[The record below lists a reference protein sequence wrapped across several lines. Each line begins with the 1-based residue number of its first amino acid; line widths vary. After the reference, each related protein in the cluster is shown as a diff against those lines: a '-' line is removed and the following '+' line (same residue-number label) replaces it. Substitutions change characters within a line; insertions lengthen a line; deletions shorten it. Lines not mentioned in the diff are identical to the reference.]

1 MPRKTLVNTELPIEE
16 TDIEEGTLPFFLID
30 DEYGIACDQY
40 CYMLCKKKR
49 ANRTVKDE
57 DGKPNHI
64 ESYWSW
70 TPFKYTGT
78 FQSIMETYVE
88 QKERGLNKRIVKSKD
103 FKQILETYNKI
114 HKIISNSLDV
124 EGLNKS
130 FMSVT
135 SLLDQKEKLLQ
146 EISEVH
152 ELKED
157 LLKEY
162 NELQTLIKEKRK
174 IIVDKHKPLKN

>member
-1 MPRKTLVNTELPIEE
+1 MPRKTLADTELPIEE

-49 ANRTVKDE
+49 ANRTIKDE

-88 QKERGLNKRIVKSKD
+88 QKERGLNKRIVKS
-103 FKQILETYNKI
+103 N
-114 HKIISNSLDV
+114 
-124 EGLNKS
+124 
-130 FMSVT
+130 
-135 SLLDQKEKLLQ
+135 EKLL
-146 EISEVH
+146 
-152 ELKED
+152 
-157 LLKEY
+157 
-162 NELQTLIKEKRK
+162 
-174 IIVDKHKPLKN
+174 

>member
-1 MPRKTLVNTELPIEE
+1 MPRKTELPIEE

-49 ANRTVKDE
+49 ANRTIKDE

-64 ESYWSW
+64 ESYWNW

-88 QKERGLNKRIVKSKD
+88 QKERGLNKRIIKSKD
-103 FKQILETYNKI
+103 FKEILETYNKI
-114 HKIISNSLDV
+114 HKIISDALDI

-162 NELQTLIKEKRK
+162 NELQILIKEKRK

>member
-1 MPRKTLVNTELPIEE
+1 MPRKTLADTELPIEE

-49 ANRTVKDE
+49 ANRTIKDE

-64 ESYWSW
+64 ESYWNW

-88 QKERGLNKRIVKSKD
+88 QKERGLNKRIIKSKD
-103 FKQILETYNKI
+103 FKEILETYNKI
-114 HKIISNSLDV
+114 HKIISDAV
-124 EGLNKS
+124 DIEGLNKS

-146 EISEVH
+146 KISEVH

-162 NELQTLIKEKRK
+162 NELQILIKQKRK

>member
-1 MPRKTLVNTELPIEE
+1 MPRKTLADTELPIKE

-49 ANRTVKDE
+49 ANRTIKDE

-88 QKERGLNKRIVKSKD
+88 QKERGLNKRIIKSKD
-103 FKQILETYNKI
+103 FKEILETYNKI
-114 HKIISNSLDV
+114 YKIISDALDI

-162 NELQTLIKEKRK
+162 NELQILIKEKRK

>member
-1 MPRKTLVNTELPIEE
+1 
-16 TDIEEGTLPFFLID
+16 
-30 DEYGIACDQY
+30 
-40 CYMLCKKKR
+40 MLCKKKR
-49 ANRTVKDE
+49 ANRTIKDE

-103 FKQILETYNKI
+103 FKQIIETYNTI
-114 HKIISNSLDV
+114 YKIISNSLDV

-162 NELQTLIKEKRK
+162 NELQALIKEKRK
-174 IIVDKHKPLKN
+174 IIVEKHKPLKN

>member
-1 MPRKTLVNTELPIEE
+1 MPRKTLADTELPIKE
-16 TDIEEGTLPFFLID
+16 TDIEEGALPFFLID

-49 ANRTVKDE
+49 ANRTIKDE

-70 TPFKYTGT
+70 TPFKYTNT

-103 FKQILETYNKI
+103 FKQIIETYNTI

-130 FMSVT
+130 FLSVT

-162 NELQTLIKEKRK
+162 NELQALIKEKRK
-174 IIVDKHKPLKN
+174 IIVDKHTAKK